1 MILEIGIGIA
11 TALTVKN
18 IYKNVRA
25 NHKLTKGLN
34 MKDQRTLLWRY
45 GPFTM
50 DEYVVEQVRQSY
62 LKQNEKEFS
71 IREDM
76 KRIA

>member
-25 NHKLTKGLN
+25 NNKLTKGLN
-34 MKDQRTLLWRY
+34 KKDQRILLWRY

-50 DEYVVEQVRQSY
+50 TEYVVEQVRQSY
-62 LKQNEKEFS
+62 LKQNEMELS

-76 KRIA
+76 ERVA